1 MPRSA
6 EQLFGLCRVVAPLR
20 FFKQFDA
27 TATATL
33 CARLVLRPLVAGSRV
48 YLSGECYENAL
59 HVVLEGE
66 LTQGPWVLKPGDTF
80 GYRADDARDAVGLPH
95 RCVVAARDCLVGV
108 LPVGDAVEVLPA
120 TGLCY
125 APELARALL
134 RSPPPRRSPDDDAVV
149 RSSDLPYSLEHCTRF
164 LATHPTERSG
174 HDVRAFCASLL
185 CHVPFFLGVPRAT
198 AERLAS
204 RMELL
209 RLDRGEA
216 LRLSPED
223 HYCFVLLSG
232 RLTACDLA
240 VLEEPFYRC
249 CLRGGAAADDAAP
262 LSFGGGARR
271 GGPPPPRPPVGA
283 APDAVARAV
292 FGLEPCAGVAASRR
306 CGACQCARRRLAAAA
321 TLERHGAYANLGP
334 LDRCLAVVVRG
345 TVSVHSAF
353 RADGDDGEP
362 RFAPGPGRLG
372 RGRAAAAGGDA
383 AAADARP
390 GRRRPVAGRRA
401 AAEADRARRA
411 ARAPAASARRP
422 SRSVAR
428 HAWTTAPRNARLQIV
443 ASVACLV
450 AAKALTVSVPFLLQ
464 GCVDGL
470 VSRDRAAAVR
480 ATALYCGARV
490 AVVLASEARS
500 LTYAHASQQ
509 AVRGYARE
517 LFGSLHA
524 LGPAFHARHPTGL
537 LSVAFS
543 RGARGFQ
550 TLLFQLLFS
559 VLPTLVELGLS
570 AAVLGRRFGASVGLG
585 TVATFLAYAAFTA
598 RVIDAKVRVKR
609 RLVALDNAKSAY
621 LVDSLGG
628 TETVK
633 LFNGEAVEALRFD
646 DFLRSMVRA
655 FVASSRVNGLLNVGQ
670 ALIFSAGLGG
680 CLLQATRRPGAL
692 TLGDVV
698 AVNALLLQ
706 LAQPMNFLG
715 YTASEIRQSLVDM
728 RVTEDILAARRA
740 EDAPRRPRAPTPP
753 PPGRRRRRRGRL
765 RRSARALDGATFFA
779 PPGKTTVLVG
789 ASGPASRRRSAS
801 SPSS

>member
-1 MPRSA
+1 MRGA
-6 EQLFGLCRVVAPLR
+6 GALRVP
-20 FFKQFDA
+20 F
-27 TATATL
+27 
-33 CARLVLRPLVAGSRV
+33 ARL
-48 YLSGECYENAL
+48 
-59 HVVLEGE
+59 
-66 LTQGPWVLKPGDTF
+66 
-80 GYRADDARDAVGLPH
+80 
-95 RCVVAARDCLVGV
+95 
-108 LPVGDAVEVLPA
+108 
-120 TGLCY
+120 
-125 APELARALL
+125 
-134 RSPPPRRSPDDDAVV
+134 
-149 RSSDLPYSLEHCTRF
+149 
-164 LATHPTERSG
+164 
-174 HDVRAFCASLL
+174 
-185 CHVPFFLGVPRAT
+185 
-198 AERLAS
+198 
-204 RMELL
+204 
-209 RLDRGEA
+209 
-216 LRLSPED
+216 
-223 HYCFVLLSG
+223 
-232 RLTACDLA
+232 
-240 VLEEPFYRC
+240 
-249 CLRGGAAADDAAP
+249 
-262 LSFGGGARR
+262 
-271 GGPPPPRPPVGA
+271 PRPP
-283 APDAVARAV
+283 ARRD
-292 FGLEPCAGVAASRR
+292 AAS
-306 CGACQCARRRLAAAA
+306 ALDARVPAPVSLP
-321 TLERHGAYANLGP
+321 EVVG
-334 LDRCLAVVVRG
+334 DR
-345 TVSVHSAF
+345 S
-353 RADGDDGEP
+353 P
-362 RFAPGPGRLG
+362 
-372 RGRAAAAGGDA
+372 AGG
-383 AAADARP
+383 
-390 GRRRPVAGRRA
+390 A
-401 AAEADRARRA
+401 AAEADRAAGA
-411 ARAPAASARRP
+411 AAPALSGSSGAASVA
-422 SRSVAR
+422 RSVAR

-470 VSRDRAAAVR
+470 VARDRAAAVR

-680 CLLQATRRPGAL
+680 CLLQATRHPGAL

-740 EDAPRRPRAPTPP
+740 EDA
-753 PPGRRRRRRGRL
+753 RRGGAAARVDAAAAPGVAFDDVAVAYDGS
-765 RRSARALDGATFFA
+765 RARALDGATFFA

-789 ASGPASRRRSAS
+789 ASGSGKSTALRVVAKLVAVDGGAARLTYARGDVDVADAAPADLRAALAVVPQDSRLFDESVWYNVRFGDMAAADGAVDAALAAARLGGAFGGADPRAVRVGEGACRISGGERQRVGVARALLRDPRLLVADEPTSAADPETERHVLRALAAADDRTVLIAAHRLAAITPKADHVVVFS
-801 SPSS
+801 RGRVVQQGTHAALLRDDGGEYARLWAAALAEDPPPKAP

>member
-1 MPRSA
+1 M
-6 EQLFGLCRVVAPLR
+6 
-20 FFKQFDA
+20 
-27 TATATL
+27 
-33 CARLVLRPLVAGSRV
+33 
-48 YLSGECYENAL
+48 
-59 HVVLEGE
+59 
-66 LTQGPWVLKPGDTF
+66 W
-80 GYRADDARDAVGLPH
+80 
-95 RCVVAARDCLVGV
+95 
-108 LPVGDAVEVLPA
+108 
-120 TGLCY
+120 
-125 APELARALL
+125 
-134 RSPPPRRSPDDDAVV
+134 
-149 RSSDLPYSLEHCTRF
+149 
-164 LATHPTERSG
+164 
-174 HDVRAFCASLL
+174 
-185 CHVPFFLGVPRAT
+185 
-198 AERLAS
+198 
-204 RMELL
+204 
-209 RLDRGEA
+209 
-216 LRLSPED
+216 
-223 HYCFVLLSG
+223 
-232 RLTACDLA
+232 
-240 VLEEPFYRC
+240 
-249 CLRGGAAADDAAP
+249 
-262 LSFGGGARR
+262 
-271 GGPPPPRPPVGA
+271 
-283 APDAVARAV
+283 
-292 FGLEPCAGVAASRR
+292 
-306 CGACQCARRRLAAAA
+306 
-321 TLERHGAYANLGP
+321 
-334 LDRCLAVVVRG
+334 
-345 TVSVHSAF
+345 
-353 RADGDDGEP
+353 
-362 RFAPGPGRLG
+362 
-372 RGRAAAAGGDA
+372 
-383 AAADARP
+383 
-390 GRRRPVAGRRA
+390 
-401 AAEADRARRA
+401 
-411 ARAPAASARRP
+411 
-422 SRSVAR
+422 
-428 HAWTTAPRNARLQIV
+428 IV

-680 CLLQATRRPGAL
+680 CLLQATRHPGAL

-740 EDAPRRPRAPTPP
+740 EDARRGGAAARVDAAAAPGVAFDDVALVNVDGGAARLTRRSGDVDVADAAPADLRAALAVVPQDSRLFDESVWYNVRFGDMAAGDGAVDAALAAAARRRLRRRGPAVRVGEGACRISGGERQRVGVARALLRDPRLLVADEPTSAADPETERHAGPRARRGGRPHGAHRRAPPRGDHAQSGPRRRLQPRPRRPAGHARGPAPRRERRVRAPLG
-753 PPGRRRRRRGRL
+753 GRARRG
-765 RRSARALDGATFFA
+765 
-779 PPGKTTVLVG
+779 
-789 ASGPASRRRSAS
+789 PAA
-801 SPSS
+801 

>member
-1 MPRSA
+1 MAVFASTTLKPSVGTVVSGGDIGDDGVDDDVAATCRELGLFVADPDDVVTLEKDVAEGEDEAGRSVA
-6 EQLFGLCRVVAPLR
+6 SGVESTCFGGAFVPLTTSGAR
-20 FFKQFDA
+20 LKV
-27 TATATL
+27 TAT
-33 CARLVLRPLVAGSRV
+33 R
-48 YLSGECYENAL
+48 
-59 HVVLEGE
+59 
-66 LTQGPWVLKPGDTF
+66 
-80 GYRADDARDAVGLPH
+80 DDAEEDG
-95 RCVVAARDCLVGV
+95 
-108 LPVGDAVEVLPA
+108 
-120 TGLCY
+120 
-125 APELARALL
+125 APN
-134 RSPPPRRSPDDDAVV
+134 S
-149 RSSDLPYSLEHCTRF
+149 
-164 LATHPTERSG
+164 
-174 HDVRAFCASLL
+174 
-185 CHVPFFLGVPRAT
+185 
-198 AERLAS
+198 
-204 RMELL
+204 
-209 RLDRGEA
+209 
-216 LRLSPED
+216 
-223 HYCFVLLSG
+223 
-232 RLTACDLA
+232 
-240 VLEEPFYRC
+240 
-249 CLRGGAAADDAAP
+249 GAAV
-262 LSFGGGARR
+262 
-271 GGPPPPRPPVGA
+271 VGA
-283 APDAVARAV
+283 AVGAAVGARVAGATALVVARRS
-292 FGLEPCAGVAASRR
+292 AG
-306 CGACQCARRRLAAAA
+306 RRRPA
-321 TLERHGAYANLGP
+321 GAL
-334 LDRCLAVVVRG
+334 
-345 TVSVHSAF
+345 
-353 RADGDDGEP
+353 
-362 RFAPGPGRLG
+362 
-372 RGRAAAAGGDA
+372 RAAAAA
-383 AAADARP
+383 AGAPGRRVGLDARARARVAAG
-390 GRRRPVAGRRA
+390 GRRRPVAGRRRGGGGQRA
-401 AAEADRARRA
+401 ARRA
-411 ARAPAASARRP
+411 GAGGSSGAASVA
-422 SRSVAR
+422 RSVAR

-470 VSRDRAAAVR
+470 VARDRNAAVR

-509 AVRGYARE
+509 AVRCSEALR
-517 LFGSLHA
+517 SLHA
-524 LGPAFHARHPTGL
+524 LGPAFPRHPTGL

-680 CLLQATRRPGAL
+680 CLLQATRHPGAL

-740 EDAPRRPRAPTPP
+740 EDASGARRGDSRLFDESVWYNVRFGDMAAGDGAVDAALAAARLGGAFGGADPRAVRV
-753 PPGRRRRRRGRL
+753 GEGACRISGGERQRVGV
-765 RRSARALDGATFFA
+765 ARALLTRGSSADHVVVFSRGRVVQQGTHAALLRDENGEYARLWAAALAEDPPPKA
-779 PPGKTTVLVG
+779 P
-789 ASGPASRRRSAS
+789 
-801 SPSS
+801 